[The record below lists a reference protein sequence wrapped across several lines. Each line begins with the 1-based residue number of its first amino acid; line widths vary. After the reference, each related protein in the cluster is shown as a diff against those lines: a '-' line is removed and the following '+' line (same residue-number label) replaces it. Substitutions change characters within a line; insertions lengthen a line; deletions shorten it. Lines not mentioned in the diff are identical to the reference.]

1 MKTQEK
7 KQTNETEEHG
17 KQLVQSNAL
26 IKKYDYDTEEDS
38 PTLLK
43 QREISNTIIDEK
55 HDKML

>member
-43 QREISNTIIDEK
+43 QREIPNTIIDEK